1 MTRIFEIG
9 NTKDFADV
17 EMRIVRFLEDGAY
30 SEDFSADYI
39 RSRLNGRETTA
50 WGTTEIPMIAVQNL
64 TAALGKLRAWDCYCS
79 PADQGLDID
88 MIVEDERGNRF
99 LKIKDHRYDYFDQL
113 DFDDHPETE
122 EQFNPDITDAIDPA
136 DQAEIDA
143 DLEDALDD
151 MAGDPLDMMKA
162 LLDPEDFLRDFDRK
176 MQPFTQDTAELD
188 PSELWKGFGI

>member
-17 EMRIVRFLEDGAY
+17 EMRIIRFLEDGAY

-64 TAALGKLRAWDCYCS
+64 NATLGKLRAWDCYCS

-88 MIVEDERGNRF
+88 MIVEDERGNRY
-99 LKIKDHRYDYFDQL
+99 LKITDHRYDYCQ
-113 DFDDHPETE
+113 
-122 EQFNPDITDAIDPA
+122 PDITDAIDPA
-136 DQAEIDA
+136 DLAEIDA

-151 MAGDPLDMMKA
+151 MAGDPLDMMQA
-162 LLDPEDFLRDFDRK
+162 LLDPEDYLRK
-176 MQPFTQDTAELD
+176 MDEQLTIWSQDTEELD
-188 PSELWKGFGI
+188 PAELWKASVSERGEE